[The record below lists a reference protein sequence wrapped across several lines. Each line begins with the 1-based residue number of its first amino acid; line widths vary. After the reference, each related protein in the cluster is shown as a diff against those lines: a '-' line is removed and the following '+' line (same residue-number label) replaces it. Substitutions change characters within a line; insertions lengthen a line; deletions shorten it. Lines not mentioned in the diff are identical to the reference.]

1 MKTYFENE
9 GIEVKAMISFNEE
22 DDNNV
27 GRISSDSIEKAALE
41 VGQISEAHLL
51 FKISHSLNS
60 V

>member
-1 MKTYFENE
+1 
-9 GIEVKAMISFNEE
+9 MISFNEE

-41 VGQISEAHLL
+41 VGQISEAHMS